1 MFVLSPPTYTKGVV
15 DRLKVLAKEREGLPL
30 NDDVQEVYQLC
41 ETVESVLRH
50 QQKGTCVCHQPTR
63 VIRSLAVKLGC
74 PFNLISIIK

>member
-1 MFVLSPPTYTKGVV
+1 MFVPSPPTYTKGVV

-50 QQKGTCVCHQPTR
+50 QQKGTCV
-63 VIRSLAVKLGC
+63 V
-74 PFNLISIIK
+74 